1 MSPLLICLICS
12 VLTYTLA
19 YVPERSIDYHIRP
32 SRSHKE
38 ESSEG
43 EDMPKPPGQGNHLD
57 FNQILEKL
65 NHQEPTR
72 IDVIYEL
79 IRGDNGNHGGC
90 SSQNGHNIMDSVNE
104 YKPPNM
110 RID

>member
-72 IDVIYEL
+72 IDVIYDSLEA
-79 IRGDNGNHGGC
+79 
-90 SSQNGHNIMDSVNE
+90 IMVIMGRTNLCFLSVLNS
-104 YKPPNM
+104 
-110 RID
+110 IL